1 MAPRYEGSQPLP
13 HARPQFQ
20 RILPILL
27 TSAFFAAVHF
37 EQMPAP
43 LAIFP
48 LSIALGL
55 LYETTGSLV
64 PSFVL
69 HALFNG
75 FNTTLLLGALLANPH
90 PAA

>member
-1 MAPRYEGSQPLP
+1 
-13 HARPQFQ
+13 
-20 RILPILL
+20 
-27 TSAFFAAVHF
+27 
-37 EQMPAP
+37 MPAP

-55 LYETTGSLV
+55 LYETTESLV

-75 FNTTLLLGALLANPH
+75 FNTSLLVGRLLVNPGVK
-90 PAA
+90 P

>member
-1 MAPRYEGSQPLP
+1 MPSRLP
-13 HARPQFQ
+13 Q
-20 RILPILL
+20 RLLPVVL
-27 TSAFFAAVHF
+27 TSVVFAGVHF

-48 LSIALGL
+48 LSIVLGL
-55 LYETTGSLV
+55 LYETTGSLI

-75 FNTTLLLGALLANPH
+75 FNTTLLVAALLYKPEWK
-90 PAA
+90 P